1 MNILIRALALA
12 AAVAGPGAAD
22 EFTDVVESG
31 LAAYREGDVVA
42 AQEELEYAMKL
53 LGDMKAETLAKLL
66 PAAPPGWT
74 REAAETEGAGF
85 AMAMFGGGTTA
96 AAAYSKGEAEFTLT
110 LVANSP
116 MVSGIAAMVS
126 GMSSMA
132 GSETRRIERTQFA
145 VNEGELQGVVGDKV
159 MVSASGSAS
168 VDEMAAVIETMDFKA
183 LADF

>member
-1 MNILIRALALA
+1 MSFLIGVLALA
-12 AAVAGPGAAD
+12 ALAAGPVVAD

-31 LAAYREGDVVA
+31 LAAYRDGDVA
-42 AQEELEYAMKL
+42 AAREDLEYAVKL
-53 LGDMKAETLAKLL
+53 LTEMKAETLAKLL
-66 PAAPPGWT
+66 PAAPAGWT
-74 REAAETEGAGF
+74 REAADTEGAGF

-96 AAAYSKGEAEFTLT
+96 AASYRKGDAEFTLT

-132 GSETRRIERTQFA
+132 GSETRRIQRTQFA
-145 VNEGELQGVVGDKV
+145 VSEGEVQGVVADKV
-159 MVSASGSAS
+159 MVSASGTAS
-168 VDEMAAVIETMDFKA
+168 VDDMAAVIEMMDFSA

>member
-1 MNILIRALALA
+1 MSILVRVLALA
-12 AAVAGPGAAD
+12 AITAWPAAAD

-31 LAAYREGDVVA
+31 LAAYREGDVTA
-42 AQEELEYAMKL
+42 AREELEYAMKL
-53 LGDMKAETLAKLL
+53 LDEQKAEALSKLL
-66 PAAPPGWT
+66 PAAPAGWT
-74 REAAETEGAGF
+74 REAADTEGAGV

-96 AAAYSKGEAEFTLT
+96 AASYRKGEAEFTLT

-132 GSETRRIERTQFA
+132 GSETRRIQRTQFA
-145 VNEGELQGVVGDKV
+145 VNEGELQGVVADKL

-168 VDEMAAVIETMDFKA
+168 VDEMAAVIEAMDFRA
-183 LADF
+183 LAEF